1 MRVSL
6 CNKPQSTVSIYQY
19 IVPLK
24 FIAAHCNS
32 QQNTFKKVHRP
43 RKLNKIFQPR
53 KCPDG
58 LIPIDLKIENTHHF
72 TLELNKNSFPAGFS
86 PNSTRNNKL
95 TISTAKLLVI
105 RQLKS

>member
-6 CNKPQSTVSIYQY
+6 CNKPQSTVLIYQY

-24 FIAAHCNS
+24 FIAAHWNS
-32 QQNTFKKVHRP
+32 QQNTSKKV
-43 RKLNKIFQPR
+43 NKIFQPR

-58 LIPIDLKIENTHHF
+58 LIPIDLIIENTHHF
-72 TLELNKNSFPAGFS
+72 TLKLNKNSFPAGFS

-95 TISTAKLLVI
+95 TISTTKLSVI